1 MRDGSADCAIW
12 KTQVLLPQITKFTN
26 HTQLIRTQIEMI
38 RSQFES
44 VLTQAA
50 GRFQPVSTS
59 MPKGNGL

>member
-1 MRDGSADCAIW
+1 MRDGSADYAIW

-50 GRFQPVSTS
+50 GRF
-59 MPKGNGL
+59 